1 LATLADRL
9 AESILPGMTARMW
22 RPRFLTAMAV
32 ASAVV
37 EPFVEAVA
45 KDGTSPPWLVF
56 ES

>member
-1 LATLADRL
+1 
-9 AESILPGMTARMW
+9 MTARMW